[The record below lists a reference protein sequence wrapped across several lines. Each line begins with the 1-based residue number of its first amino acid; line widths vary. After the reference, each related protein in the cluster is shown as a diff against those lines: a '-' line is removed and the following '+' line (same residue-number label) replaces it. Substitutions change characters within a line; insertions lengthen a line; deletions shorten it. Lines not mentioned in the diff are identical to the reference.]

1 MASNPSQA
9 SSWRQIA
16 HCIASDIREGFVE
29 ITRHGLAVVGL
40 AVIAV
45 SVMFATRPDMQ
56 AAANEFL
63 RGWFHSQQ
71 NDAENALRADN
82 SMAEPG
88 ASRSTAAAIQT
99 LTPEQLKVT
108 QWLSR
113 KYRISTEPMAALVTE
128 AWREGERLQV
138 PPTLIL
144 AVIAAES
151 NFNPFAQRTDSHRGL
166 MQIDSQSQHA
176 ALSRFG
182 GPLSVFD
189 PLTNVRVGSRL
200 LQSFIS
206 QAGSIEGGLRAYAKT
221 SPQAA
226 DGTYMERVL
235 SEHKLLERLIQPQAT
250 AASNPSPAANKQP

>member
-9 SSWRQIA
+9 SPWRQIA
-16 HCIASDIREGFVE
+16 HCIASDIREGSVE

-56 AAANEFL
+56 AAANEFV
-63 RGWFHSQQ
+63 RSWFHSQQ
-71 NDAENALRADN
+71 SDTSDTMRGDKSTE
-82 SMAEPG
+82 EPG
-88 ASRSTAAAIQT
+88 ARRSTAVATQT
-99 LTPEQLKVT
+99 LTPEHLKVT

-113 KYRISTEPMAALVTE
+113 KYRISAEPMAAFVTE
-128 AWREGERLQV
+128 AWREGERIQV

-151 NFNPFAQRTDSHRGL
+151 NFNPFAQRSDRHRGL
-166 MQIDSQSQHA
+166 MQIDSVSQHE

-189 PLTNVRVGSRL
+189 PLTNVRVGTRS
-200 LQSFIS
+200 LQSFIR
-206 QAGSIEGGLRAYAKT
+206 QAGSIEGGLLAYAKT

-226 DGTYMERVL
+226 DGTYTERVM

-250 AASNPSPAANKQP
+250 SATNPSPAVDKRL